1 MMTELGGNEFI
12 IRLDGDVRKMFEE
25 GTSVNVEIHN
35 PHPKEGY
42 DLTALA
48 YLKAMLKK
56 LNKLAANDK
65 ALADANVALVEMGKQ
80 LDDVRM
86 ERDEVIKKNLQIK
99 KEVLAALK

>member
-12 IRLDGDVRKMFEE
+12 IRVDGDVRKMFEE

-65 ALADANVALVEMGKQ
+65 ALMDANVALVEMGKQ
-80 LDDVRM
+80 LDEVRV
-86 ERDEVIKKNLQIK
+86 ERDEAIKKSLQIK
-99 KEVLAALK
+99 KEVLAAFK

>member
-12 IRLDGDVRKMFEE
+12 IRVDGDVRKMFEE

-65 ALADANVALVEMGKQ
+65 ALLDANVALVEMGKQ
-80 LDDVRM
+80 LDEVRV
-86 ERDEVIKKNLQIK
+86 ERDVAIKKSKQIK
-99 KEVLAALK
+99 KEVLAAFK

>member
-1 MMTELGGNEFI
+1 MTELGGNEFI
-12 IRLDGDVRKMFEE
+12 IRVDGDVRKMFEE

-65 ALADANVALVEMGKQ
+65 ALMDANVALVEMGKQ
-80 LDDVRM
+80 LDEVRM
-86 ERDEVIKKNLQIK
+86 ERDEAIKKSLQIK
-99 KEVLAALK
+99 KEVLAAFK